1 MRLIYLNVVIV
12 IGKAFENMIENLDMG
27 LQKMIDA
34 GLKFKPRKC
43 HLFAK
48 EVFLR
53 GHVITKDEIRLEED
67 KGSSSLAQTRK
78 GA

>member
-34 GLKFKPRKC
+34 GLKFKC
-43 HLFAK
+43 HLFVK

-53 GHVITKDEIRLEED
+53 GHVITKDEIRFKED
-67 KGSSSLAQTRK
+67 KGSSSMAQTRK